1 MQQRDNTDHPRHP
14 LASPTAEPP
23 HLNPKQRE
31 ESVLCG
37 EEPREEPREES
48 VVCGEEPQ
56 GGAQGGE
63 RGVWGVTVI
72 GRPGRRGPGRL
83 RGR

>member
-1 MQQRDNTDHPRHP
+1 MCGEEPRE
-14 LASPTAEPP
+14 EP
-23 HLNPKQRE
+23 RE
-31 ESVLCG
+31 ESVVCGEEPREESVVCG